1 MSWVKRLAAGVVSA
15 LRCAQ
20 QEDPVLAAGFEKRVE
35 ALIAAAPPP
44 VSAWDRPSEQTV
56 RVVAQP
62 ATPGFTALPR
72 GAFDATPL
80 RAAASRQHR

>member
-1 MSWVKRLAAGVVSA
+1 MPWVKRLAAGVVAA

-20 QEDPVLAAGFEKRVE
+20 QEDPVLTAGFEKRVE
-35 ALIAAAPPP
+35 ALIAAEAQAP
-44 VSAWDRPSEQTV
+44 SAWDRPSEQTV

-72 GAFDATPL
+72 GSLDAPAL
-80 RAAASRQHR
+80 RAAASRHHR